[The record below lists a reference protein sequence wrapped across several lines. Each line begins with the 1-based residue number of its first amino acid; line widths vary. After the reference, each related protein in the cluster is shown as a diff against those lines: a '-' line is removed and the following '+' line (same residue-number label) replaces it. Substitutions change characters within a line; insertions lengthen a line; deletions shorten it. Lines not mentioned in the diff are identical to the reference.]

1 MFHDPHIT
9 YPWPDSGLGI
19 FSSRKRSLPT
29 CAAMSTSGITS
40 ESFSISDA
48 DGDSYFFWAGD
59 GARELLPWT
68 AGPGAQ
74 KNLDPEHPLARDS
87 KGRGLALA
95 APSIFLFNTVCVV
108 SSSLALCISHPLP
121 IPRGPPCPRARVYV
135 CECRGGKRSKVSP
148 RGALKLPAARFLQT
162 GRFDPLFLL
171 VHFDM
176 MPHIFSAAG

>member
-9 YPWPDSGLGI
+9 YPWPDSCLGI

-29 CAAMSTSGITS
+29 CAAMSASGITS

-74 KNLDPEHPLARDS
+74 KNFDPEHPLAGDS
-87 KGRGLALA
+87 KGR
-95 APSIFLFNTVCVV
+95 
-108 SSSLALCISHPLP
+108 SLALVLCLIQFVWRLPSLALSISHPPP
-121 IPRGPPCPRARVYV
+121 IPRILPCLLARVDVY
-135 CECRGGKRSKVSP
+135 ECRGGKRSKVSP
-148 RGALKLPAARFLQT
+148 RGALNLPAARF
-162 GRFDPLFLL
+162 P
-171 VHFDM
+171 
-176 MPHIFSAAG
+176 AN